1 MQGTC
6 KDHLFLGNILGLNHC
21 LLLNKNL
28 IQYVKSE
35 SVSRSVVSDSL
46 QPYGLSPVRPLC
58 PWNSLGKYTAV
69 GCHALLQGIFPT
81 QGSNS
86 GLLNCGQ
93 ILYHLSHV
101 GSLIRF
107 VVTYKF
113 GPNKDAMVS
122 VR

>member
-46 QPYGLSPVRPLC
+46 QPYGLSVACQAPLSMEFSGQVYC
-58 PWNSLGKYTAV
+58 
-69 GCHALLQGIFPT
+69 
-81 QGSNS
+81 S
-86 GLLNCGQ
+86 GLPCPPPGDLPNPG
-93 ILYHLSHV
+93 IELRSPELWADSLSSEPP
-101 GSLIRF
+101 G
-107 VVTYKF
+107 K
-113 GPNKDAMVS
+113 PNKICGNL
-122 VR
+122 